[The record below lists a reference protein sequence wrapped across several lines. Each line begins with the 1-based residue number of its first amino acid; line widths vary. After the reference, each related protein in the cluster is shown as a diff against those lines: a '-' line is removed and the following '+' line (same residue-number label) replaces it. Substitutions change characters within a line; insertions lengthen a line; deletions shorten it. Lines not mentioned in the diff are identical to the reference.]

1 MPIIIASARTIKHN
15 ILLHEKACALR
26 LYIHAMESFNKL
38 TATLIIVRG
47 IPGSGKSTL
56 AKKLCA
62 LLGGAYY
69 ETDMFFE
76 QTGEYIFDPTKL
88 AEAHAWCFA
97 KVKESLASGKL
108 TMVANTFCQD
118 AHMQP
123 YMELASKHIIIQLN
137 TSYGS
142 VHNVPDYAV
151 ERMKEQ
157 LKSTTILPDI
167 TLG

>member
-1 MPIIIASARTIKHN
+1 
-15 ILLHEKACALR
+15 
-26 LYIHAMESFNKL
+26 MESFNKL
-38 TATLIIVRG
+38 TATLIIIRG

-62 LLGGAYY
+62 LLNGVHY

-76 QTGEYIFDPTKL
+76 QSGSYVFDPTKL

-97 KVKESLASGKL
+97 KVKESLASGNL
-108 TMVANTFCQD
+108 TIVANTFCQD
-118 AHMQP
+118 THMRP
-123 YMELASKHIIIQLN
+123 YMELAKHIVIQLD

-142 VHNVPDYAV
+142 VHNVPDYAI

-157 LKSTTILPDI
+157 LRASEIVPDI
-167 TLG
+167 LLK

>member
-1 MPIIIASARTIKHN
+1 M
-15 ILLHEKACALR
+15 
-26 LYIHAMESFNKL
+26 
-38 TATLIIVRG
+38 LIIVRG

-56 AKKLCA
+56 AKRLCM
-62 LLGGAYY
+62 LLGGAHY
-69 ETDMFFE
+69 EADMFFE

-108 TMVANTFCQD
+108 TIVANTFCQD
-118 AHMQP
+118 EHMRP
-123 YMELASKHIIIQLN
+123 YMELTRKHIIIQLN

-142 VHNVPDYAV
+142 VHSVPEYAI

-157 LKSTTILPDI
+157 LKASAITQDIL
-167 TLG
+167 LG

>member
-1 MPIIIASARTIKHN
+1 M
-15 ILLHEKACALR
+15 
-26 LYIHAMESFNKL
+26 
-38 TATLIIVRG
+38 LIIVRG

-69 ETDMFFE
+69 EADMFFE
-76 QTGEYIFDPTKL
+76 QTGEYVFDPTKL

-108 TMVANTFCQD
+108 TVVSNTFCQD
-118 AHMQP
+118 VHVKP
-123 YMELASKHIIIQLN
+123 YMELTRKHIVIQLN

-142 VHNVPDYAV
+142 VHNVPDYAI

-157 LKSTTILPDI
+157 LQATTVTPDI
-167 TLG
+167 LLG

>member
-1 MPIIIASARTIKHN
+1 
-15 ILLHEKACALR
+15 
-26 LYIHAMESFNKL
+26 MESFNIP
-38 TATLIIVRG
+38 AMLIIVRG

-62 LLGGAYY
+62 LLGAEHY
-69 ETDMFFE
+69 EADMFFE

-108 TMVANTFCQD
+108 TIVANTFCQD
-118 AHMQP
+118 THMRP
-123 YMELASKHIIIQLN
+123 YMELAKHIIIQLN

-142 VHNVPDYAV
+142 VHGVPSYTI
-151 ERMKEQ
+151 ERMQEQ
-157 LKSTTILPDI
+157 IKSSTITPDI
-167 TLG
+167 LLG